1 MLEKYVNIAGGNDE
15 SNQMLKSLRRLF
27 KVDGDDESRSK
38 SEYPWWSTT
47 TNQSSQSRQWDDIST
62 NPVN

>member
-38 SEYPWWSTT
+38 SEYP
-47 TNQSSQSRQWDDIST
+47 
-62 NPVN
+62 